1 MNTLWHKES
10 LDGLSKKLKFWSKK
24 SLLALSTKTFT
35 IITLATNKTLLSN
48 HLLNNNGEGF
58 GKMLKGEKFYQAMD
72 KFA

>member
-10 LDGLSKKLKFWSKK
+10 LERLSKKLKLWSKK
-24 SLLALSTKTFT
+24 SLLALSIKTST

-58 GKMLKGEKFYQAMD
+58 DKMLKNEKLYQAMD
-72 KFA
+72 KFP